1 MSKAPASPGSSFAG
15 QTHVFDL
22 RVYYEDTDAGGIVYY
37 ANYLKFA
44 ERARTEVLRELGV
57 AQRELMEGEGLA
69 FAVRRCTVDYVAPAR
84 LDDLLQIHS
93 TVRALGAASLDIEQ
107 SIRRAPDSQED
118 GVGELVRLDVKLA
131 VINKSGRASRIPED
145 IAELLRPYVV
155 DAEGP
160 SSTKEH
166 SVNPHNKKRA

>member
-1 MSKAPASPGSSFAG
+1 MSKPLSSFVG
-15 QTHVFDL
+15 QTHLFDL

-69 FAVRRCTVDYVAPAR
+69 FAVRRCAVDYFAPAK
-84 LDDLLQIHS
+84 LDDELQIHS
-93 TVRALGAASLDIEQ
+93 TVRALGPASLDIEQ
-107 SIRRAPDSQED
+107 SIRRSD
-118 GVGELVRLDVKLA
+118 GVGELVRLDVKIV

-145 IAELLRPYVV
+145 VAELLRPYVV
-155 DAEGP
+155 DAEG
-160 SSTKEH
+160 SGSQNQDSAK
-166 SVNPHNKKRA
+166 PHNKKRA

>member
-1 MSKAPASPGSSFAG
+1 MTKPLSSFAG
-15 QTHVFDL
+15 QTHLFDL

-37 ANYLKFA
+37 ANYQKFA

-69 FAVRRCTVDYVAPAR
+69 FAVRRCTVDYFAPAK
-84 LDDLLQIHS
+84 LDDELQIHS
-93 TVRALGAASLDIEQ
+93 TVRALGPASLDIEQ
-107 SIRRAPDSQED
+107 SIRRSD
-118 GVGELVRLDVKLA
+118 GVGELVRLDVKIV

-145 IAELLRPYVV
+145 VAELLRPYVV

-160 SSTKEH
+160 DSQNQD
-166 SVNPHNKKRA
+166 SVKPHNKKRA

>member
-1 MSKAPASPGSSFAG
+1 MSKPLSSFAG
-15 QTHVFDL
+15 QTHLFDL

-57 AQRELMEGEGLA
+57 AQRELLEGEGLA
-69 FAVRRCTVDYVAPAR
+69 FAVRRCTVDYFAPAK
-84 LDDLLQIHS
+84 LDDELQIHS

-107 SIRRAPDSQED
+107 SIRRAPDNKEG
-118 GVGELVRLDVKLA
+118 GVGELVRLDVKIV

-145 IAELLRPYVV
+145 VAELLRPYVV

>member
-1 MSKAPASPGSSFAG
+1 MSKPLSNFEG

-69 FAVRRCTVDYVAPAR
+69 FAVRRCVVDYAAPAR
-84 LDDLLQIHS
+84 LDDELQIHS

-107 SIRRAPDSQED
+107 SIRRHD
-118 GVGELVRLDVKLA
+118 GVGELVHLEVKLA

-155 DAEGP
+155 DGEGP
-160 SSTKEH
+160 D
-166 SVNPHNKKRA
+166 SVKPHNKKRA

>member
-1 MSKAPASPGSSFAG
+1 MSKPLSSFAG
-15 QTHVFDL
+15 QTHLFDL

-69 FAVRRCTVDYVAPAR
+69 FAVRRCTVDYFAPAK
-84 LDDLLQIHS
+84 LDDELQIHS
-93 TVRALGAASLDIEQ
+93 TVRALGPASLDIEQ
-107 SIRRAPDSQED
+107 SIRRSD
-118 GVGELVRLDVKLA
+118 GVGELVRLDVKIV

-145 IAELLRPYVV
+145 VAELLRPYVV
-155 DAEGP
+155 DAEG
-160 SSTKEH
+160 SGSQNQD
-166 SVNPHNKKRA
+166 SVKPHNKKRA

>member
-1 MSKAPASPGSSFAG
+1 MSKESGFEG
-15 QTHVFDL
+15 KTHVFPL

-69 FAVRRCTVDYVAPAR
+69 FAVRRCAVDYLAPAR
-84 LDDLLQIHS
+84 LDDELQVHS
-93 TVRALGAASLDIEQ
+93 VVRELGAASIAIEQ
-107 SIRRAPDSQED
+107 SIRRGD
-118 GVGELVRLDVKLA
+118 GIGELVLLQVKLA

-155 DAEGP
+155 LAEG
-160 SSTKEH
+160 SKSANL
-166 SVNPHNKKRA
+166 SNKKRA

>member
-1 MSKAPASPGSSFAG
+1 MSRPLSSFAS
-15 QTHVFDL
+15 QTHLFDL

-44 ERARTEVLRELGV
+44 ERARTEVLREIGV

-69 FAVRRCTVDYVAPAR
+69 FAVRRCTVDYFAPAK
-84 LDDLLQIHS
+84 LDDELQIHS

-107 SIRRAPDSQED
+107 SIRRSD
-118 GVGELVRLDVKLA
+118 GVGELVRLDVKIV

-145 IAELLRPYVV
+145 VAELLRPYVV
-155 DAEGP
+155 DAEG
-160 SSTKEH
+160 SGSQNEQ
-166 SVNPHNKKRA
+166 SVKPHNKKRA

>member
-1 MSKAPASPGSSFAG
+1 MSKAPASPGSSFEG

-69 FAVRRCTVDYVAPAR
+69 FAVRRCTAEYFAPAR
-84 LDDLLQIHS
+84 LDDELHIHS
-93 TVRALGAASLDIEQ
+93 TICALGAASLDIEQ
-107 SIRRAPDSQED
+107 SIRRAD
-118 GVGELVRLDVKLA
+118 GVGELVRLDVKIV

-155 DAEGP
+155 HGEGP
-160 SSTKEH
+160 SSDNEH
-166 SVNPHNKKRA
+166 SVKPYNKKRA

>member
-1 MSKAPASPGSSFAG
+1 MSKPLSSFAG
-15 QTHVFDL
+15 QTHLFDL

-69 FAVRRCTVDYVAPAR
+69 FAVRRCTVDYFAPAK
-84 LDDLLQIHS
+84 LDDELQIHS
-93 TVRALGAASLDIEQ
+93 TVRALGPASLDIEQ
-107 SIRRAPDSQED
+107 SIRRSD
-118 GVGELVRLDVKLA
+118 GVGELVRLDVKIV

-145 IAELLRPYVV
+145 VAELLRPYVV
-155 DAEGP
+155 DAEG
-160 SSTKEH
+160 SGSENQD
-166 SVNPHNKKRA
+166 SVKPHNKKRA

>member
-1 MSKAPASPGSSFAG
+1 MSKPLSSFEG

-69 FAVRRCTVDYVAPAR
+69 FAVRSCTVDYLAPAR
-84 LDDLLQIHS
+84 LDDELQVHS

-107 SIRRAPDSQED
+107 SIRRHD
-118 GVGELVRLDVKLA
+118 GVGELVRLDVKIV

-160 SSTKEH
+160 GSPKEH
-166 SVNPHNKKRA
+166 SVKPHNKKRA